1 MQCWS
6 TVPVGIQ
13 HSRQLLRLRSTNAV
27 SDQKSTDLCRS
38 RFRTEN
44 EIQSIGGFL
53 AAHPLAGVL
62 SASNLS
68 KKFLETFAA

>member
-1 MQCWS
+1 MQYRS

-13 HSRQLLRLRSTNAV
+13 HSRQLLRFRSTNAV
-27 SDQKSTDLCRS
+27 RDQKSTDLCRS

-44 EIQSIGGFL
+44 QIQSIGGFL

-62 SASNLS
+62 SASHLA
-68 KKFLETFAA
+68 KEFLETFAA